1 MNTPIVDFV
10 KNYIKK
16 GQIRAHMPGHKGQTF
31 LGFEP
36 FDITEF
42 DGADCLYSASGII
55 AESEQNASTLFG
67 ANTFYSAEGSSLC
80 VRAMLYLALK
90 SAKSLDEKPFV
101 LAGRNAHKSFITALG
116 LLDLDVLW
124 VYPDERDSYLS
135 CSINPTKLDLILSSC
150 KTLPIAVYITTPD
163 YLGNTA
169 DVKGISKVCKK
180 FGVKLLVDNA
190 HGAYLKFLTPSQHPI
205 DLGADMCC
213 DSAHKTL
220 PAITGSAYLHLSKD
234 MPKELVSQVKL
245 AMSIF
250 GSTSPSYLILQSLDA
265 VNKYIDD
272 GYTEKLSEFI
282 QEVALLKTN
291 LLNHGY
297 TLIGNE
303 PLKITIKTKD
313 FGYTGIEFNQLL
325 KTQDI
330 ITEFYDPDYLVMMVT
345 PETKKSTLEKIKS
358 VLTAITKKQA
368 VDEITP
374 KPEQTEQVISIKN
387 ALLSQT
393 ETVAVENSLGKIFA
407 DISVNCPPAVP
418 IIVCGER
425 IDENTINCLKY
436 YGQTSCKIIK

>member
-16 GQIRAHMPGHKGQTF
+16 GQTRAHMPGHKGQAF

-42 DGADCLYSASGII
+42 DGADCLYSPSGII
-55 AESEQNASTLFG
+55 AESEKNASALFG
-67 ANTFYSAEGSSLC
+67 ANTFYSAEGSSQC
-80 VRAMLYLALK
+80 IRAMLYLALK
-90 SAKSLDEKPFV
+90 DAKNVQKPYV
-101 LAGRNAHKSFITALG
+101 LAARNAHKSFITALG
-116 LLDLDVLW
+116 LLDIDVLW
-124 VYPDERDSYLS
+124 LYPDDEKDSYLS
-135 CSINPTKLDLILSSC
+135 CSIDTVKLDLTLSSC

-169 DVKGISKVCKK
+169 DIKGISKVCKK
-180 FGVKLLVDNA
+180 HGVKLLVDNA
-190 HGAYLKFLTPSQHPI
+190 HGAYLKFLCPSCHPI

-234 MPKELVSQVKL
+234 APKELVSQVKL

-265 VNKYIDD
+265 INKYIDD

-282 QEVALLKTN
+282 KEVKLVKTE
-291 LLNHGY
+291 LTKHGY

-303 PLKITIKTKD
+303 PLKITIKAKN

-325 KTQDI
+325 KKQDI
-330 ITEFYDPDYLVMMVT
+330 ICEFYDPDYLVMMVT
-345 PETKKSTLEKIKS
+345 PESGNATLEKIKR
-358 VLTAITKKQA
+358 VLTAIVKRTVIDQSAPIPKK
-368 VDEITP
+368 
-374 KPEQTEQVISIKN
+374 TEQVISVKN

-393 ETVAVENSLGKIFA
+393 ETVDVENSLGKIFA
-407 DISVNCPPAVP
+407 DISVTCPPAVP

-425 IDENTINCLKY
+425 INESTINCLKY
-436 YGQTSCKIIK
+436 YGQTTCKVIK